1 MLIVLYAHLIYMFSE
16 VTVKPVNYDK
26 HIDELLEHY
35 PVQDNPEIYSL
46 YTSMLNH
53 LMKVFKLKNSTAVK
67 LLLKVEE
74 RLGIH
79 LYRNRELTQMSMINV
94 KKGNDI
100 KRYFR
105 TLYWSSK
112 IPLEIISEI
121 YNKYNDISS
130 DIVKRYM
137 HETGKLSDN
146 QIADY
151 EYARNYY
158 HAHHEA
164 ILARKRA
171 YRARKKK
178 EKENEKIHS
187 KINQVA

>member
-1 MLIVLYAHLIYMFSE
+1 M
-16 VTVKPVNYDK
+16 KPVQYDK
-26 HIDELLEHY
+26 LYDELLEDY
-35 PVQDNPEIYSL
+35 PVQEHPELYSL
-46 YTSMLNH
+46 YTSMLQH
-53 LMKVFKLKNSTAVK
+53 LMKVFKLKHSTAVK

-94 KKGNDI
+94 KKGNDV

-105 TLYWSSK
+105 TLYWTSK

-130 DIVKRYM
+130 AIVKRYM
-137 HETGKLSDN
+137 HETGKLSDD

-151 EYARNYY
+151 NYSRKY
-158 HAHHEA
+158 YSEHHEA
-164 ILARKRA
+164 ILARKREW
-171 YRARKKK
+171 RAKKRL
-178 EKENEKIHS
+178 EKNK
-187 KINQVA
+187 

>member
-1 MLIVLYAHLIYMFSE
+1 MR
-16 VTVKPVNYDK
+16 P
-26 HIDELLEHY
+26 IDYETLTCELLEDY
-35 PVQDNPEIYSL
+35 PIEENPEVYAL
-46 YTSMLNH
+46 YTSMKQH
-53 LMKVFKLKNSTAVK
+53 LMKVFKLKHSTAVK
-67 LLLKVEE
+67 LLLHVEE
-74 RLGIH
+74 HLGIH
-79 LYRNRELTQMSMINV
+79 LVRDRELTAMKMINV

-105 TLYWSSK
+105 TLYWTSK

-137 HETGKLSDN
+137 HETGNLSDN

-158 HAHHEA
+158 HANHEA

-178 EKENEKIHS
+178 EKENEKIHN